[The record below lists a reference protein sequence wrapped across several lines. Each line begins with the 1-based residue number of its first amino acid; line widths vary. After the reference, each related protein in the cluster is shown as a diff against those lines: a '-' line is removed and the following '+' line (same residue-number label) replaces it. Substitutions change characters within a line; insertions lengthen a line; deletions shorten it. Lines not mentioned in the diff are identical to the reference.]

1 MSALYDSKSKTLD
14 DRGIRKLL
22 NSRAKYQS
30 WLDIEA
36 ALAQAQG
43 ELAVIPEEEA
53 KKLLNELK

>member
-14 DRGIRKLL
+14 DRGIKELL

-30 WLDIEA
+30 WLDVEA
-36 ALAQAQG
+36 ALARAQG

-53 KKLLNELK
+53 KKLFNKLR